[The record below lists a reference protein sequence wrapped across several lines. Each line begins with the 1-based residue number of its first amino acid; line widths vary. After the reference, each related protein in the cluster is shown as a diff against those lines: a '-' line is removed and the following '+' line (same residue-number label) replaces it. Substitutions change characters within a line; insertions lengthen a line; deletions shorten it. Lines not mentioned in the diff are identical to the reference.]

1 MKDKFLANA
10 YHGTKKCFV
19 ESILTKVDFQHNS
32 GDKFLGQGFYLW
44 RDSYERALV
53 WQGIPGSRINKEEKA
68 VIYARIEDEKSKTL
82 NFTSYNW
89 NQEKDLL
96 RIYNDYFSDT
106 IYFGEFIDMLIRKDL
121 EINLV
126 IIADL
131 RTKPNIIK
139 IDKIHF
145 AYSDIQIC
153 LKNDLPIKDLK
164 EVS

>member
-1 MKDKFLANA
+1 M
-10 YHGTKKCFV
+10 
-19 ESILTKVDFQHNS
+19 
-32 GDKFLGQGFYLW
+32 
-44 RDSYERALV
+44 V

-153 LKNDLPIKDLK
+153 LKNNIPIKDLK

>member
-1 MKDKFLANA
+1 MKDKFFAIA

-19 ESILTKVDFQHNS
+19 KSILEEINFQYNS

-44 RDSYERALV
+44 RDSYDRAFV
-53 WQGIPGSRINKEEKA
+53 WQGVSTERIKKEEKA
-68 VIYARIEDEKSKTL
+68 VIYAKIEDEKNKTL

-89 NQEKDLL
+89 NKEKDLL
-96 RIYNDYFSDT
+96 RIYNDYFSEK
-106 IYFGEFIDMLIRKDL
+106 IYFGEFIDMLIEKDL

-131 RTKPNIIK
+131 RKDPNIIK
-139 IDKIHF
+139 IDNIHF

-153 LKNDLPIKDLK
+153 LKNKTPIKELN
-164 EVS
+164 EI